1 MNEFFYRSI
10 EEVIVPEKRLE
21 LLTFV
26 LLLPEEVFLINPYIY
41 IYLYTTYHTT
51 YKCILLINYTL

>member
-26 LLLPEEVFLINPYIY
+26 LLLPEEVFL
-41 IYLYTTYHTT
+41 YTTYHTT